1 MSVRVFVTGVGIVS
15 SLGNTAESTFSRLV
29 AGERG
34 LSHIDLFDTTGQ
46 RATLGAVVRGVNVPT
61 EPGWSRSTAFAFEAA
76 REALAMAG
84 LDPKHARIGLVAGG
98 TTAGMFEN
106 EVRVSEMSSKAR
118 PREPFDTLRS
128 HPLSSTADILQHEL
142 GPFVRLR
149 SVASACSSGA
159 TALVFALDWLLEDP
173 TLDAVL
179 AGGTDGLCRLTLSGF
194 NALGAIDP
202 EPCRPFDR
210 SRRGLNLG
218 EGAGFLLL
226 ERQDAAA
233 RRNVTPLAELAGATL
248 GSEGHHITNPEPG
261 GANAARVIAA
271 ALARAGLGPGELDYV
286 NAHGTATPLND
297 STESQALVTVLGDEL
312 SRVPVSSS
320 KGQLGHTLGAAGAIE
335 AAITAMVVQRRILP
349 PTIGLSD
356 PDPACPLAHIFKA
369 RPVTR
374 VRAALSNSF
383 GFGGM
388 DSAVVMTEPELSRPV
403 RRATRKVVLTG
414 ASVVTARG
422 IETGPSLDALLSA
435 KETRGLIPDAA
446 LALDAAK
453 ARRFDRSAKLCVVAA
468 RDAVA
473 DADGQGRAL
482 DRRSVGVAY
491 GSAFGAVDESAAFVH
506 RLFEKG
512 PRLASPFDFP
522 NLVPSSPIGNAS
534 IYLGLHGP
542 SLATADLRSSG
553 ESAVLSAVE
562 LVAMGEAEAMVAGGI
577 TVRSELVDAVFF
589 PLFDDHASTG
599 KRSEIAA
606 AVVVEAADG
615 ARERGAHVFA
625 SIDGRWVVPEGETP
639 VLDAP
644 SASAIVVAAVTPASV
659 AARLAKTAWATVPV
673 WDITGGTGDNEA
685 AGAAALAAA
694 ARLLARG
701 ATREVLVVGPR
712 VGWTTFL
719 LLRAP

>member
-1 MSVRVFVTGVGIVS
+1 MNVRVFVTGVGIVS
-15 SLGNTAESTFSRLV
+15 SLGNSAESTFSRLV

-34 LSHIDLFDTTGQ
+34 LSHVDLFDTTGQ

-76 REALAMAG
+76 KEALAMAG
-84 LDPKHARIGLVAGG
+84 VDPRRARVGLIVGG

-106 EVRVSEMSSKAR
+106 EVRVSEMSAKER
-118 PREPFDTLRS
+118 PREPYEALRS
-128 HPLSSTADILQHEL
+128 HPLSSTADILHREL

-159 TALVFALDWLLEDP
+159 TAMVFALDWLLEDP

-202 EPCRPFDR
+202 EPCRPFDKNR
-210 SRRGLNLG
+210 HGLNLG

-226 ERQDAAA
+226 ERQEAAV
-233 RRNVTPLAELAGATL
+233 RRGFTPLAELAGATL

-271 ALARAGLGPGELDYV
+271 ALARAGLRASDLDYV

-297 STESQALVTVLGDEL
+297 STESQALVTVLADQL
-312 SRVPVSSS
+312 ARVPVSSS
-320 KGQLGHTLGAAGAIE
+320 KGQIGHTLGAAGAIE
-335 AAITAMVVQRRILP
+335 AALTAMVVQRRVLL
-349 PTIGLSD
+349 PTIGLVD
-356 PDPACPLAHIFKA
+356 PDPACPLAHVLEA
-369 RPVTR
+369 RSVAR

-403 RRATRKVVLTG
+403 WQTQRKVVLTG
-414 ASVVTARG
+414 AAVATARG
-422 IETGPSLDALLSA
+422 AERGPALDALFSTT
-435 KETRGLIPDAA
+435 ETRGLIPDAT
-446 LALDAAK
+446 LALDPGK

-473 DADGQGRAL
+473 DAEAQGTAL
-482 DRRSVGVAY
+482 DRGSVGVVY

-506 RLFEKG
+506 RLFAKG
-512 PRLASPFDFP
+512 PRLASPFEFP

-562 LVAMGEAEAMVAGGI
+562 LVALGEAEAMIAGGI

-599 KRSEIAA
+599 VRSEIAV
-606 AVVVEAADG
+606 AVVVEAEKLAL
-615 ARERGAHVFA
+615 ERGARIFA
-625 SIDGRWVVPEGETP
+625 RVDGRWSLAEGEVPE
-639 VLDAP
+639 LAAP
-644 SASAIVVAAVTPASV
+644 SASAVVVAAAAPALV
-659 AARLAKTAWATVPV
+659 AARLAKTAWVDVPV
-673 WDITGGTGDNEA
+673 WDVRGGTGDNEA
-685 AGAAALAAA
+685 AGAAAVAGA

-701 ATREVLVVGPR
+701 EAREALVVGPR
-712 VGWTTFL
+712 IGWTTYL